1 MVKQSWMKRKQLLEH
16 DFAIAGWA
24 LSILPKIREDVEL
37 NLDGDKR
44 IAIERVIAKLH
55 VVPNPNSKV
64 ANDEVVVIIDTFW
77 KEFGDFQNKTGVYG
91 LYPGRF
97 LLPDA
102 INGNS
107 HLWHELYSLPYT
119 NVLGFV
125 ACRVTS
131 KRLGVGSAG
140 RSWADVKQ
148 IKDGKRS
155 NLGGTSLEKRAIL
168 FTSAKLR
175 EANITQNATNY
186 DNSDFFG
193 DDDIK

>member
-55 VVPNPNSKV
+55 VAPNPNSKV

-77 KEFGDFQNKTGVYG
+77 KEFGDFQNKTGVYI
-91 LYPGRF
+91 LRLGRF

-107 HLWHELYSLPYT
+107 RTLLVALHQCPWFCCLPCHIQKT
-119 NVLGFV
+119 WCRISGKFLG
-125 ACRVTS
+125 R
-131 KRLGVGSAG
+131 R
-140 RSWADVKQ
+140 
-148 IKDGKRS
+148 
-155 NLGGTSLEKRAIL
+155 
-168 FTSAKLR
+168 
-175 EANITQNATNY
+175 
-186 DNSDFFG
+186 
-193 DDDIK
+193 